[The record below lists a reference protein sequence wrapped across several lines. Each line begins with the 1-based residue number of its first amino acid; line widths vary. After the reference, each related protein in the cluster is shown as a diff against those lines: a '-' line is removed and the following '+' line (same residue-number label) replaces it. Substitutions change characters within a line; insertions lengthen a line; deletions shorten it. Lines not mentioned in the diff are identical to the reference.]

1 MSGFVKGLLI
11 GLSVAGLMATVSYGD
26 RGSNHD
32 SEGAHIVSEFAVTPE
47 MSNCQVSVGYGRTE
61 TSGRCWSGDVVTGVD
76 GDTIKCS
83 SIYVRCY

>member
-11 GLSVAGLMATVSYGD
+11 GLSVAGLMATYSYGD
-26 RGSNHD
+26 MGSNH
-32 SEGAHIVSEFAVTPE
+32 ENEERHIVSEFQVTPE
-47 MSNCQVSVGYGRTE
+47 MTNCQVSVGYGRTE

-76 GDTIKCS
+76 GDTLRCS